1 MRYHLNFRDLDE
13 RTRYASLF
21 HREACKLQKHLVDY
35 KPDLIDVWG
44 FMASLPR
51 NAGYAARMR
60 VHLPTGTLKAE
71 GRGFTR
77 FSAWTDV
84 SAEMGVRIERHK
96 ARLPGSRSRHRK
108 EHHERRWETLRRR
121 PDPDVDSTVAS
132 SIQVGYPDL
141 LEFLRTEVRLH
152 EERGNLPK
160 RFADP
165 MELVGEVVVEVLQNE
180 HRKPQDIKNEH
191 WFLKV
196 AYERVLSSIDQAR
209 QIRSRNHLGTSLHTI
224 LPRREGPEGLVEE
237 EDLVDEL
244 IGSRQRLRFG
254 HDIPDPRSLP

>member
-21 HREACKLQKHLVDY
+21 HREASKLQKHLVDY

-44 FMASLPR
+44 FMATLPR
-51 NAGYAARMR
+51 NGGYAARMR

-84 SAEMGVRIERHK
+84 SEEMGVRIERHK
-96 ARLPGSRSRHRK
+96 ARLPGCRSRQRK
-108 EHHERRWETLRRR
+108 EHHERRWEAWRNQ
-121 PDPDVDSTVAS
+121 PDLDRTVAS
-132 SIQVGYPDL
+132 SIRVGYPDL

-152 EERGNLPK
+152 EAQGNLPK

-165 MELVGEVVVEVLQNE
+165 MELAGEVVVEVLQNE
-180 HRKPQDIKNEH
+180 HQKPQDIKNEH
-191 WFLKV
+191 WFYKV
-196 AYERVLSSIDQAR
+196 AYERVMSSIDQAR
-209 QIRSRNHLGTSLHTI
+209 QIRARNHVGASLHTI
-224 LPRREGPEGLVEE
+224 LPRLEGPEGLVEE
-237 EDLVDEL
+237 EDLMDEL

-254 HDIPDPRSLP
+254 HDIPDPRTLP

>member
-141 LEFLRTEVRLH
+141 LELLLCGAGTLVVYSATGRTEQSDDATGTRDKGHSDEQTFAKLRRFLFVR
-152 EERGNLPK
+152 
-160 RFADP
+160 
-165 MELVGEVVVEVLQNE
+165 V
-180 HRKPQDIKNEH
+180 
-191 WFLKV
+191 
-196 AYERVLSSIDQAR
+196 
-209 QIRSRNHLGTSLHTI
+209 
-224 LPRREGPEGLVEE
+224 
-237 EDLVDEL
+237 
-244 IGSRQRLRFG
+244 
-254 HDIPDPRSLP
+254 